1 MPNHP
6 NRGRRNPASNP
17 SPKDIAKA
25 REAAG
30 LTQLDAAN
38 LVHCGLRSW
47 QHWEDG
53 DRRMHPA
60 IWELFK
66 LKVNR

>member
-1 MPNHP
+1 M
-6 NRGRRNPASNP
+6 
-17 SPKDIAKA
+17 
-25 REAAG
+25 
-30 LTQLDAAN
+30 TQLDAAK
-38 LVHCGLRSW
+38 LVYSGLRSW

-66 LKVNR
+66 LKAPTVEAKA